1 MASVEMKCELDPDR
15 FSEALK
21 NALAGDAFKP
31 AKVVVGAP
39 YAEAVEFGTGPA
51 RSDISSPKVMY
62 TFDRA
67 DGNRY
72 TTEATEAFINI
83 YEWATRH
90 CIGDD
95 PYSFA
100 RTVYKNIMENGA
112 PPRPY
117 IRPALHEVE
126 DDFQRIFVA
135 KGSLKGVAD
144 ELRDR
149 IVANLETGG
158 PMGGAESDTGALADS
173 VTSDYCDPDELFVDS
188 DIPEEVWADDY
199 CDFNGEVRY
208 R

>member
-21 NALAGDAFKP
+21 NALTGDTFKP

-100 RTVYKNIMENGA
+100 RVVYKNIMENGA
-112 PPRPY
+112 PPHPY

-126 DDFQRIFVA
+126 DDFQRIFEA

-149 IVANLETGG
+149 IIANLETGG

>member
-1 MASVEMKCELDPDR
+1 MASVEMKCELDIDQL
-15 FSEALK
+15 SEALK
-21 NALAGDAFKP
+21 NTLTEDAFRP

-51 RSDISSPKVMY
+51 RSDISSPKIMY

-67 DGNRY
+67 EGNRY
-72 TTEATEAFINI
+72 TTDATEAFIKI

-90 CIGDD
+90 CKGND

-100 RTVYKNIMENGA
+100 RAVYKNIMEHGA
-112 PPRPY
+112 PPHPF

-126 DDFQRIFVA
+126 DDFQRIFEA

-158 PMGGAESDTGALADS
+158 PQGGAGSDSGALADS
-173 VTSDYCDPDELFVDS
+173 VESDYCDPDEIIGDS

-199 CDFNGEVRY
+199 CDFNGEVRPT
-208 R
+208 